1 MSNTSSAVKRKYN
14 QKTYK
19 RLTADLKIADF
30 ELFEQ
35 LRGDMSRAEFL
46 KMLIKEH
53 FPEIK
58 TEND

>member
-19 RLTADLKIADF
+19 RWTADLKIA
-30 ELFEQ
+30 EQ